1 MVLNKFGKDTT
12 NLALQTFMSREM
24 NKTYTDKQTA
34 FLEALL
40 GEARGDIRTAM
51 TIAGYAKTTKTA
63 EVVSSLTPSEA
74 AGNRQRPSPYFRNSR
89 RYCRVKAI

>member
-24 NKTYTDKQTA
+24 NKTYTEKQTA

-51 TIAGYAKTTKTA
+51 TIAG
-63 EVVSSLTPSEA
+63 
-74 AGNRQRPSPYFRNSR
+74 
-89 RYCRVKAI
+89 